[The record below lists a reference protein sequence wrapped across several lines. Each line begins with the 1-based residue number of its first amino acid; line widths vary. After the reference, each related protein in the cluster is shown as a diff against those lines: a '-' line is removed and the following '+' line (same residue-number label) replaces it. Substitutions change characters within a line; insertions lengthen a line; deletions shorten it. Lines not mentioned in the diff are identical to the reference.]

1 MKRIFS
7 SITVATGALL
17 GLGLL
22 LIWAAPFAHAGEK
35 RVFTKHFEETLFDV
49 TKNAE
54 YSVEI
59 LLDAKEYDIGK
70 DVIGIV
76 IHNAKDHDVE
86 KAAIDIDFRDL
97 ETGQPAPGK
106 PVLNEKG
113 GGLYTLSGLD
123 LQREGRW
130 KLTVTVEKDGLKDS
144 VEFLFPEVLKKKWPA
159 GRYNP

>member
-7 SITVATGALL
+7 SLTGTGALL

-22 LIWAAPFAHAGEK
+22 LTWAAPYVHAEEK
-35 RVFTKHFEETLFDV
+35 RVFTKHFKETLFDV

-59 LLDAKEYDIGK
+59 LLDDKEYDIGK

-86 KAAIDIDFRDL
+86 NAAIAIDFRNL
-97 ETGQPAPGK
+97 ETGQPAPGE
-106 PVLNEKG
+106 PVVKEKG
-113 GGLYTLSGLD
+113 DGLYTVSGLD

-130 KLTVTVEKDGLKDS
+130 KLTLTVKKDGLEDS